1 MQAILNEEVDELLR
15 LDRIESSFSP
25 YSSPVVL
32 VRKKQGTWRMCID
45 FRQINAAAEPDAY
58 PLPQINSILDQLR
71 EAKYISTIDLKNGYW
86 QIPLDAK
93 SRPYTAFTVPG
104 RGLFQWKVMP
114 FGLHSAPATFQR
126 ILDTIIGPELHPRVF
141 AYLDDIIVLGRSFE
155 EHVENL
161 TTVFN
166 RLLKAQ
172 LQINFDKSEFVQ
184 NSLKYLGHI
193 VCSEGIHTDPSKIEA
208 IKEMSAPRTIKELRR
223 ILGVA
228 SWYRRFV
235 PDFSTLVEPMTR
247 LLKKKIPWKWDTE
260 QEEAFYKLKQKL
272 TEAPILRCPNFAQ
285 PFFLQTD
292 ASGEGLGAVLFQR
305 NSDEEAV
312 VAYASRMLNEAERK
326 YSVTEQECL
335 AVLWGIRKMRP
346 YLEGYHFTVI
356 TDHQSLK
363 WLHSLQNPSGRL
375 ARWALELQQYD
386 FDIEYR
392 RGKLNVVAD
401 ALSRSLLPNEH
412 ESYPLAAVAEPKYS
426 WYERTFKKVQEN
438 IQKYPD
444 FQIVDGRLFK
454 HIARKSNIS
463 DYPQWKLCIP
473 NDRIKEILEESHDDV
488 AAGHLGVHKTTKR
501 VQQNYYW
508 PGMARDIRRYIRSC
522 NICGKYKV
530 EQVKRAGLM
539 YTLVTERP
547 WEVICADFIGPLP
560 KSSKGN
566 SWLLVLLDKFSKWV
580 ELIPL
585 RSATANAVVTALKE
599 RIIYR
604 FGCPKTLISDNGS
617 QFSGNLLN
625 DFLRSMSIEHQYTAP
640 YTPQENPTERANRVI
655 KTMIA
660 QNAGENH
667 RLWDQYL
674 AEIAFAINTAVHETT
689 KHSAAQIIFGRN
701 LVSPRLI

>member
-1 MQAILNEEVDELLR
+1 MGHYRTQCTNVQKLFCSRCGKDGVLSRDCPCGSQVEEGKHDGRYYLTIKINDLQVRALVDTGSTLTYLGENVRQYLEKEKTRPRMQQRSVQLADGTCIKGIKVYPIVVSFNGQTTRLLASALPNLAEPMILGMDFLRRRQVRLTIDGVQMRVSESQGLADASLVNRGFLSLNEESQLETLLTKVKTAFNDVKGPCTIGSHTITMKHDRPIKQRYYPRNPAMQAILNEEVDELLR
-15 LDRIESSFSP
+15 LDRIEPSFSP

-363 WLHSLQNPSGRL
+363 WLH
-375 ARWALELQQYD
+375 
-386 FDIEYR
+386 
-392 RGKLNVVAD
+392 
-401 ALSRSLLPNEH
+401 
-412 ESYPLAAVAEPKYS
+412 
-426 WYERTFKKVQEN
+426 
-438 IQKYPD
+438 
-444 FQIVDGRLFK
+444 
-454 HIARKSNIS
+454 
-463 DYPQWKLCIP
+463 
-473 NDRIKEILEESHDDV
+473 
-488 AAGHLGVHKTTKR
+488 
-501 VQQNYYW
+501 
-508 PGMARDIRRYIRSC
+508 
-522 NICGKYKV
+522 
-530 EQVKRAGLM
+530 
-539 YTLVTERP
+539 
-547 WEVICADFIGPLP
+547 
-560 KSSKGN
+560 
-566 SWLLVLLDKFSKWV
+566 
-580 ELIPL
+580 
-585 RSATANAVVTALKE
+585 
-599 RIIYR
+599 
-604 FGCPKTLISDNGS
+604 
-617 QFSGNLLN
+617 
-625 DFLRSMSIEHQYTAP
+625 
-640 YTPQENPTERANRVI
+640 
-655 KTMIA
+655 
-660 QNAGENH
+660 
-667 RLWDQYL
+667 
-674 AEIAFAINTAVHETT
+674 
-689 KHSAAQIIFGRN
+689 
-701 LVSPRLI
+701 